1 MLSEGGPCPLFDS
14 VGFNQS
20 TEIANLSTHS
30 FKKKKKTIKLIF
42 SIGLRE
48 L

>member
-30 FKKKKKTIKLIF
+30 LKKKKPIKLIF